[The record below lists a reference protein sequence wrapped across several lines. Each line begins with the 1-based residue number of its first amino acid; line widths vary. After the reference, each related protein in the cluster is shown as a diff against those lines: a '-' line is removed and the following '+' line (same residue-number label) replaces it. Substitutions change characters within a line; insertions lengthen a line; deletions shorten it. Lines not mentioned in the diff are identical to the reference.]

1 MATESSAGFRRHHHN
16 QQPGM
21 LFQSGAGGGISS
33 NSSSCSGGFELISMG
48 DYENPEGRLDLGGN
62 DGPGGGII
70 FSSSVGQNSLESS
83 CTTTFLVDPVSRL
96 KHDTGLAAEWS
107 IDEQLKLEEGLARC
121 ANEPSSMLR
130 YIKIAASLHNKTV
143 RDVALRCRWMTEA
156 EET

>member
-1 MATESSAGFRRHHHN
+1 MASDSSAGFRQHHHH
-16 QQPGM
+16 QQRGV

-33 NSSSCSGGFELISMG
+33 NSSSGSGGFSMG
-48 DYENPEGRLDLGGN
+48 DYENLEGRVDLGGN
-62 DGPGGGII
+62 DGPAGVI
-70 FSSSVGQNSLESS
+70 FSSSVGQNYLKSS
-83 CTTTFLVDPVSRL
+83 YTTTFLVDPVPGL

-121 ANEPSSMLR
+121 ANEPSMLR
-130 YIKIAASLHNKTV
+130 YIKTAASLRNKTV